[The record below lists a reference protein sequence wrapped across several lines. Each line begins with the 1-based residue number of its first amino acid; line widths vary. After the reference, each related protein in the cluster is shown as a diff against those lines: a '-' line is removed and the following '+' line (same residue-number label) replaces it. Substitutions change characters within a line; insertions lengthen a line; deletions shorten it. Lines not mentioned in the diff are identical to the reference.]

1 TRRSSD
7 LRSEEATTITPDVP
21 TSRRC
26 TMPLRSGGPEV
37 ESLKPAAAKPPMT
50 VGPSQPTEGCAAT
63 PTGLLTAMM
72 SSSEYT
78 TSIPST
84 SSSLGTS
91 GAAGSGR
98 VTSTHCP
105 ALKRS
110 DLDTVLPLT
119 STAPST
125 HKSAVMVR
133 DSPNILDKAASTRN
147 PSIPSG
153 TGRVR
158 TSLFMF
164 RPPFLS
170 QHGNN
175 KYNHTYR
182 NRGVSNIEY
191 GEVSHRN

>member
-1 TRRSSD
+1 
-7 LRSEEATTITPDVP
+7 
-21 TSRRC
+21 
-26 TMPLRSGGPEV
+26 
-37 ESLKPAAAKPPMT
+37 ESLKHAAAKPPMT
-50 VGPSQPTEGCAAT
+50 VGPSHPTEGCAAT
-63 PTGLLTAMM
+63 PAGLLTAMM

-84 SSSLGTS
+84 SSALGTS
-91 GAAGSGR
+91 GAAGSCR

-105 ALKRS
+105 ALQPS
-110 DLDTVLPLT
+110 DFDTVLPLT

-133 DSPNILDKAASTRN
+133 DSPNILDTAASTRS
-147 PSIPSG
+147 PSLPSG
-153 TGRVR
+153 SGRVR

-164 RPPFLS
+164 RPPLLS

-191 GEVSHRN
+191 GEVSHRNIIHDVTEPKAWFAQ

>member
-1 TRRSSD
+1 LATRAHIDARSLHD
-7 LRSEEATTITPDVP
+7 
-21 TSRRC
+21 
-26 TMPLRSGGPEV
+26 
-37 ESLKPAAAKPPMT
+37 
-50 VGPSQPTEGCAAT
+50 
-63 PTGLLTAMM
+63 
-72 SSSEYT
+72 
-78 TSIPST
+78 
-84 SSSLGTS
+84 
-91 GAAGSGR
+91 
-98 VTSTHCP
+98 
-105 ALKRS
+105 AL
-110 DLDTVLPLT
+110 PILT

-164 RPPFLS
+164 RPPLLS

-191 GEVSHRN
+191 GEVSHRNIIHDVTEPKAWFAQ